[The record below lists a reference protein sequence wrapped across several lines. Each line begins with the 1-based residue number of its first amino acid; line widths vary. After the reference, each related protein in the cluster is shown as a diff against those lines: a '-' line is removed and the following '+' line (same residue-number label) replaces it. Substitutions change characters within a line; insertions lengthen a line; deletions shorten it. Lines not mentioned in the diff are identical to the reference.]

1 MGGLPAPVCD
11 KELEDMIYRFNSCDK
26 DKLELSH
33 DEVEVVHQSV
43 AATRDVSEKMTRMV
57 R

>member
-1 MGGLPAPVCD
+1 MCD